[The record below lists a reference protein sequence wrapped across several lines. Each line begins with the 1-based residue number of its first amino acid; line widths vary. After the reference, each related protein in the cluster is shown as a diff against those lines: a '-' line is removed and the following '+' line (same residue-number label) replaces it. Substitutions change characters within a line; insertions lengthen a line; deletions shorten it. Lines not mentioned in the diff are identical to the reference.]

1 MALTA
6 KASEG
11 WVPDRPRLGWMYG
24 VKVALYKRRMAVEAE
39 QNCAKARKEC
49 RALVHMSLI

>member
-1 MALTA
+1 MALAA

-39 QNCAKARKEC
+39 RKLGKSGEPWC
-49 RALVHMSLI
+49 ICQ